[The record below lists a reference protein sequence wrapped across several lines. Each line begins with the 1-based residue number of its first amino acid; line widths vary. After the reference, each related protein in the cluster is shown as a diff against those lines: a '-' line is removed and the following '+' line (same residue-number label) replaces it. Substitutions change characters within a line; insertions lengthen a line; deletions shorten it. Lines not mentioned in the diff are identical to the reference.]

1 MGWII
6 NLMREYKAVKHTVI
20 GGVILFATYIILIL
34 CGCPLFFDYF
44 EYPRYSGWCWGPK
57 NGKGEWTVV
66 YGKITEKVR
75 HLKGAGIFGYKVM
88 GKYVQ
93 IAQVNIDGSDNRV
106 LSEIDAKVGGGVCD
120 YSQKTGK
127 VLFVTQATNP
137 AAPGGR
143 DLCLMNL
150 DGSNKELLL
159 NGSCTNAQFSP
170 DGTKIALVA
179 CDMSERETSYLWLMD
194 IKSRKVKCLC
204 DVGKD
209 GYDYWTWHPSGKYL
223 ITAMNKKAGWIIDLD
238 GKIIDKIDTKA
249 STPCFSPDGNYLVG
263 YCNMFRIKRTM
274 SEGKEKWTG
283 EDTPGIHFGGGGNAP
298 KWSPCGRYIIAGS
311 EGGVT
316 IVDLLYGYDGKVLT
330 PGLSRGEFDREQSR
344 ITLRGFRQ
352 WVQQNDPEWWNVMI
366 QKFPRR

>member
-1 MGWII
+1 
-6 NLMREYKAVKHTVI
+6 
-20 GGVILFATYIILIL
+20 
-34 CGCPLFFDYF
+34 
-44 EYPRYSGWCWGPK
+44 
-57 NGKGEWTVV
+57 
-66 YGKITEKVR
+66 
-75 HLKGAGIFGYKVM
+75 
-88 GKYVQ
+88 
-93 IAQVNIDGSDNRV
+93 
-106 LSEIDAKVGGGVCD
+106 
-120 YSQKTGK
+120 
-127 VLFVTQATNP
+127 
-137 AAPGGR
+137 
-143 DLCLMNL
+143 MNL

>member
-75 HLKGAGIFGYKVM
+75 HLKGAGMFGYKVM

-179 CDMSERETSYLWLMD
+179 CDTSGKRSYLWLMD

-238 GKIIDKIDTKA
+238 GKIIDKID
-249 STPCFSPDGNYLVG
+249 STIFMKIALIKKMAFKKVFIVMNPVSVGN
-263 YCNMFRIKRTM
+263 R
-274 SEGKEKWTG
+274 
-283 EDTPGIHFGGGGNAP
+283 
-298 KWSPCGRYIIAGS
+298 
-311 EGGVT
+311 
-316 IVDLLYGYDGKVLT
+316 
-330 PGLSRGEFDREQSR
+330 
-344 ITLRGFRQ
+344 
-352 WVQQNDPEWWNVMI
+352 
-366 QKFPRR
+366 

>member
-75 HLKGAGIFGYKVM
+75 HLKGAGMFGYKVM

-179 CDMSERETSYLWLMD
+179 CDTSGKRSYLWLMD

-223 ITAMNKKAGWIIDLD
+223 ITAIKGKYGGAVLIDLD
-238 GKIIDKIDTKA
+238 GKIIVNDTPIA

-283 EDTPGIHFGGGGNAP
+283 ERIIGPSGTSP
-298 KWSPCGRYIIAGS
+298 KWSPCGRYIIYGW
-311 EGGVT
+311 EGGVS
-316 IVDLLYGYDGKVLT
+316 IVDLLYGYTCKDIT
-330 PGLSRGEFDREQSR
+330 PGQSGGEYEREQQR
-344 ITLRGFRQ
+344 IHLRGFRQ
-352 WVQQNDPEWWNVMI
+352 WVQENDPEWWDKMI